1 MKAYRSS
8 VSMPQTAA
16 APSAPSAPPS
26 ATIGH
31 PDWLLAVAVAALTL
45 FGLIMIYSTTYPW
58 VDDDPT
64 RFLERQGMYAVAGV
78 ALMLVMMRVRYQWWR
93 RWSVP
98 LMLGTLALL
107 FFVLVVGKAGFGATR
122 WFLNGSIQPSEI
134 AKLTVIIYVADWLA
148 SKGQQIRKISLGLL
162 PFSIFIGLVTGLILL
177 QPNFSTAC
185 LIAATAFV
193 MFFIAGADILQM
205 IIAGLVGSLAAVLLI
220 LQAPYRLRRVTI
232 FMDPLAD
239 PEGLGYHVT
248 RALATLNAG
257 GVFGV
262 GLGNTPHKFL
272 NLLPAPHT
280 DSIFALIGEEFGYV
294 GALLVVSLYIFIGYR
309 GYRIAR
315 NAPDRF
321 AQFLAGGITILMMLQ
336 AMINIA
342 VITSSLPFTG
352 VPLPF
357 ISFGGS
363 SLVMSLVSVGL
374 LLNISRYQRVE
385 ATSNA
390 SALDGRRYGGARVSG
405 PIRAAGASRDDR

>member
-1 MKAYRSS
+1 
-8 VSMPQTAA
+8 
-16 APSAPSAPPS
+16 
-26 ATIGH
+26 
-31 PDWLLAVAVAALTL
+31 
-45 FGLIMIYSTTYPW
+45 
-58 VDDDPT
+58 
-64 RFLERQGMYAVAGV
+64 
-78 ALMLVMMRVRYQWWR
+78 
-93 RWSVP
+93 
-98 LMLGTLALL
+98 
-107 FFVLVVGKAGFGATR
+107 
-122 WFLNGSIQPSEI
+122 GS
-134 AKLTVIIYVADWLA
+134 
-148 SKGQQIRKISLGLL
+148 
-162 PFSIFIGLVTGLILL
+162 
-177 QPNFSTAC
+177 
-185 LIAATAFV
+185 
-193 MFFIAGADILQM
+193 
-205 IIAGLVGSLAAVLLI
+205 
-220 LQAPYRLRRVTI
+220 
-232 FMDPLAD
+232 
-239 PEGLGYHVT
+239 
-248 RALATLNAG
+248 
-257 GVFGV
+257 VFGI

-321 AQFLAGGITILMMLQ
+321 AQFLAGGVTVLMMLQ

-390 SALDGRRYGGARVSG
+390 TALDGRRYGRARVSS
-405 PIRAAGASRDDR
+405 PVRATGASRDDR